1 MKKNIAALCMI
12 LLFITGLLTPVSAL
26 VGDVYTGLNESALSE
41 GVQIFG
47 DISPGVADAPS
58 NNGLL
63 IIVLILL
70 LASIIILVYLKNSAN
85 KKQENFAEEIKK
97 IMGNLECV
105 ISERDRRKAVSS
117 QNFRTVIDMLSVPAN
132 IVDIESMKI
141 IHANESYLKLLES
154 NSPENVVGKDICDV
168 LFSRKNSDSE
178 TDRVILRNWLT
189 TNESDKSEDNTD
201 RKIQIFSATGT
212 PLDVRIDCCQVE
224 YNDGKAAIVVVT
236 DLTIQ
241 NAANNQSDQLD
252 QSGDENLDSSGVLL
266 KFDKVTVL
274 LCEDYFLNQ
283 EIAIEMFSQFGIE
296 TVVAEN
302 GKECMDILLNNGK
315 TFDLIF
321 MDLQMP
327 IMDGYE
333 AARAIREYPKYNNIP
348 IVSLSADAISE
359 VEEECMKAGMNDN
372 ITKPIEFD
380 SLTAIFKKWLPE
392 NKRVVDLTASKPKVD
407 EVPEQPVEIQV
418 PVVEPLHEPPKEAL
432 ARFGG
437 KRALYDKA
445 LRSFVE
451 LLPNEWESFESA
463 VQNKEETAKEIH
475 KLKGVAGNLAE
486 NEIYKC
492 TVEFEES
499 LRSENPDKVIYD
511 KLVTVC
517 KIVKRRIAQSIK
529 ETDSASA
536 PKGTGTPE
544 ELSNLLTHLHDA
556 LENYDPGDTTDTIE
570 VMQKSK
576 WESVDESLIGKL
588 YEFAEKYEF
597 DDALDVLNLIK
608 FN

>member
-26 VGDVYTGLNESALSE
+26 VGDVYIGLNERALS
-41 GVQIFG
+41 GGAQIFG
-47 DISPGVADAPS
+47 DISLGIADAP
-58 NNGLL
+58 NNNNLL

-70 LASIIILVYLKNSAN
+70 LASIVMLVYLKNSAN
-85 KKQENFAEEIKK
+85 KKQENFAEETKK

-105 ISERDRRKAVSS
+105 ISERDKSKAASS
-117 QNFRTVIDMLSVPAN
+117 QNLQTVINMLSVPAN
-132 IVDIESMKI
+132 ILDIESMKI
-141 IHANESYLKLLES
+141 IYANEACLKLLES
-154 NSPENVVGKDICDV
+154 NSPENIVGKDIRDV

-178 TDRVILRNWLT
+178 TDRVTLRNWLA
-189 TNESDKSEDNTD
+189 NEFDNSEDDAD
-201 RKIQIFSATGT
+201 RKIRIFSEAGNPT
-212 PLDVRIDCCQVE
+212 DVRIDCRQVE
-224 YNDGKAAIVVVT
+224 YNGGKAAIVVIT
-236 DLTIQ
+236 DLTVQ
-241 NAANNQSDQLD
+241 DAANSQQPNEEDP
-252 QSGDENLDSSGVLL
+252 ESSGVLL
-266 KFDKVTVL
+266 KFANVTVL

-296 TVVAEN
+296 TAVAEN
-302 GKECMDILLNNGK
+302 GKECMDILLNDGK

-327 IMDGYE
+327 VMDGYE

-359 VEEECMKAGMNDN
+359 VAEECAKAGMNDN

-392 NKRVVDLTASKPKVD
+392 NKRMVDLTASQSKAD
-407 EVPEQPVEIQV
+407 EVPEQPVEVPV

-445 LRSFVE
+445 LRSFAE

-499 LRSENPDKVIYD
+499 LRSENPDKILYD

-517 KIVKRRIAQSIK
+517 KIVKRRIALSIK
-529 ETDSASA
+529 ETDSAST
-536 PKGTGTPE
+536 PKAAGTSE
-544 ELSNLLTHLHDA
+544 ELSVLLSRLHDA

-608 FN
+608 LN

>member
-26 VGDVYTGLNESALSE
+26 VGDVYIGLNERALS
-41 GVQIFG
+41 GSVQIFS
-47 DISPGVADAPS
+47 DISPGTADAP
-58 NNGLL
+58 NNNNLL

-70 LASIIILVYLKNSAN
+70 LASIVMLVYLKNSAN
-85 KKQENFAEEIKK
+85 KKQENFAEETKK

-105 ISERDRRKAVSS
+105 ISERDKSKAASS
-117 QNFRTVIDMLSVPAN
+117 QNLQTVVDMLSVPAN
-132 IVDIESMKI
+132 ILDIESMKI
-141 IHANESYLKLLES
+141 IHANDACLKLLES
-154 NSPENVVGKDICDV
+154 DSPENIVGKDIRDV

-178 TDRVILRNWLT
+178 TDRVALRNLLA
-189 TNESDKSEDNTD
+189 NESDNSEENTD
-201 RKIQIFSATGT
+201 REIRIFSAVGN
-212 PLDVRIDCCQVE
+212 PIDVRIDCRQVE
-224 YNDGKAAIVVVT
+224 YNGGKAAIVVIT
-236 DLTIQ
+236 DLTVQ
-241 NAANNQSDQLD
+241 DAANSQQP
-252 QSGDENLDSSGVLL
+252 DEENPESSGVLL
-266 KFDKVTVL
+266 KFANVTVL

-283 EIAIEMFSQFGIE
+283 EIAIEMFSQFGVE
-296 TVVAEN
+296 TAVAEN
-302 GKECMDILLNNGK
+302 GKECMDILLNSGK

-359 VEEECMKAGMNDN
+359 VAEECAKAGMNDN

-392 NKRVVDLTASKPKVD
+392 NKRMVDLTASQSKAD
-407 EVPEQPVEIQV
+407 EVPEQPVEVPV

-445 LRSFVE
+445 LRSFAE

-463 VQNKEETAKEIH
+463 VLNKEETAKEIH

-499 LRSENPDKVIYD
+499 LRSENPDKILYD

-517 KIVKRRIAQSIK
+517 KIVKRRIALSIK
-529 ETDSASA
+529 ETDSAST
-536 PKGTGTPE
+536 PKAAGTSE
-544 ELSNLLTHLHDA
+544 ELSVLLTRLHDA

-570 VMQKSK
+570 VMQKSR

-608 FN
+608 LN